1 MLAFSKAMEKAVEQR
16 RTRRVPMKLAV
27 RVQGRDPD
35 GTKWEE
41 MTTAEDASAGGVAL
55 TLKRGARVGQVL
67 HLTLPL
73 PPRFRQYD
81 LTQSSYRVYGLIRGK
96 RPGNRFGLLFLGKN
110 PPRGAESLPAGLYLM
125 PGDPKPASSMKGF
138 EVVLRIEA
146 EHAPGGVT
154 QEEHSVAEN
163 VREREVDAKTT
174 SLPVQKGAILTV
186 EEVAGDFRTRAEVQ
200 NIVIAKD
207 GNPLLNLFL
216 LDAPVPDRLL
226 PGADEKKVAPES

>member
-1 MLAFSKAMEKAVEQR
+1 MEKAVEQR

-55 TLKRGARVGQVL
+55 TLKRSARVGQVL

-81 LTQSSYRVYGLIRGK
+81 LTQSSYRVYGLVRGK

-110 PPRGAESLPAGLYLM
+110 PPRGAESLPTGLYLM
-125 PGDPKPASSMKGF
+125 PGDPKPRGGKKGF
-138 EVVLRIEA
+138 EVVLKLEA
-146 EHAPGGVT
+146 DNAPGGVA
-154 QEEHSVAEN
+154 QQEHSIAEN
-163 VREREVDAKTT
+163 VREREADVRTT
-174 SLPVQKGAILTV
+174 SLPVFKGATITV
-186 EEVAGDFRTRAEVQ
+186 EEIGGDFRTRAEVQ
-200 NIVIAKD
+200 NITIAKD
-207 GNPLLNLFL
+207 GNPLLSLLFL
-216 LDAPVPDRLL
+216 DTKVPERLL
-226 PGADEKKVAPES
+226 PTDDQAKATPES

>member
-1 MLAFSKAMEKAVEQR
+1 MEKSVEQR

-96 RPGNRFGLLFLGKN
+96 RGENRFGLLFLGKN

-125 PGDPKPASSMKGF
+125 PGDPKPLGGGKQGF
-138 EVVLRIEA
+138 EVVLKLEA
-146 EHAPGGVT
+146 ENAPGGVP
-154 QEEHSVAEN
+154 QEEHSIAEN

-174 SLPVQKGAILTV
+174 SLPVLKGAILTV
-186 EEVAGDFRTRAEVQ
+186 EEVGGKFRTRAEVQ
-200 NIVIAKD
+200 NILIAKD
-207 GNPLLNLFL
+207 GNPLLTLLL
-216 LDAPVPDRLL
+216 LDAPVPERLL
-226 PGADEKKVAPES
+226 PAADPKKVPRES

>member
-1 MLAFSKAMEKAVEQR
+1 M
-16 RTRRVPMKLAV
+16 

-81 LTQSSYRVYGLIRGK
+81 LTQSSYRVYGLVRGK

-110 PPRGAESLPAGLYLM
+110 PPRGAEALPAGLYLM
-125 PGDPKPASSMKGF
+125 PGDPRPAGPGKQGF
-138 EVVLRIEA
+138 EVVLRLEA
-146 EHAPGGVT
+146 ENAPGGVT

-174 SLPVQKGAILTV
+174 SLPVVKGAILTV
-186 EEVAGDFRTRAEVQ
+186 EEVAGEFRTRAEVQ

-207 GNPLLNLFL
+207 GNPLLSLLL
-216 LDAPVPDRLL
+216 LDAPVPERLL
-226 PGADEKKVAPES
+226 PPAAPNAVPRDS

>member
-1 MLAFSKAMEKAVEQR
+1 MEKAVEQR

-55 TLKRGARVGQVL
+55 ILKRGARVGQVL

-81 LTQSSYRVYGLIRGK
+81 LTQSSYRVYGLVRGK

-110 PPRGAESLPAGLYLM
+110 PPRGAESLPTGLYLM
-125 PGDPKPASSMKGF
+125 PGDPKPAGGGSKGF
-138 EVVLRIEA
+138 EVVLRLEG
-146 EHAPGGVT
+146 ENAPGGVS
-154 QEEHSVAEN
+154 QEEHSIVVN
-163 VREREVDAKTT
+163 VREREADVKTT
-174 SLPVQKGAILTV
+174 SLPVVKGAILTV
-186 EEVAGDFRTRAEVQ
+186 EEVEGEFRTRAEVQ
-200 NIVIAKD
+200 SIVIAGD
-207 GNPLLNLFL
+207 GNPLLKLLF
-216 LDAPVPDRLL
+216 LDAPVPERLL
-226 PGADEKKVAPES
+226 PPVGHQEPSQDH